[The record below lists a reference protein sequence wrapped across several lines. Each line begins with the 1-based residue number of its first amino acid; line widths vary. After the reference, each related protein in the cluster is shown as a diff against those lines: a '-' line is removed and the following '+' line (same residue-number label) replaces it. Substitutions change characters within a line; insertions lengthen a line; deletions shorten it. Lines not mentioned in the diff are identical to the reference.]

1 MKIGNPAEKPPLAPV
16 ATNRTAA
23 SEPGKAAGNPAP
35 QAGIAEAGTTV
46 ELSTAATRLL
56 SGAGAVSADFD
67 SEKVSRVAQAIAEG
81 KFEVNAGAIA
91 DKLLANAR
99 EVLGKSQH

>member
-1 MKIGNPAEKPPLAPV
+1 MKIGNPTDKPPLAPV
-16 ATNRTAA
+16 TNRTAPN
-23 SEPGKAAGNPAP
+23 EPAKTAGNPAP
-35 QAGIAEAGTTV
+35 PAGIAEASTTV

-56 SGAGAVSADFD
+56 AGDSAVSSDFD
-67 SEKVSRVAQAIAEG
+67 TEKVSRVAQAITEG
-81 KFEVNAGAIA
+81 KFEIDAGAIA